1 MGSESGGGPDS
12 SGGWNKLSTG
22 RGGSYLG
29 VAWKVED
36 LLAFLACCLVAI
48 RIALSLAQMCF
59 WVCSEAVRDLPD
71 DCDDRGVEDDCD
83 EAEAI
88 NSLTDTHDVDGD
100 NIGVEDW
107 RRLRTT
113 GVWGW
118 LTGVCML

>member
-1 MGSESGGGPDS
+1 M
-12 SGGWNKLSTG
+12 K
-22 RGGSYLG
+22 
-29 VAWKVED
+29 D

-71 DCDDRGVEDDCD
+71 DCDDLGVEDDCD

-88 NSLTDTHDVDGD
+88 SSLTDTDD
-100 NIGVEDW
+100 IGVEDW

-118 LTGVCML
+118 LTGVCKL